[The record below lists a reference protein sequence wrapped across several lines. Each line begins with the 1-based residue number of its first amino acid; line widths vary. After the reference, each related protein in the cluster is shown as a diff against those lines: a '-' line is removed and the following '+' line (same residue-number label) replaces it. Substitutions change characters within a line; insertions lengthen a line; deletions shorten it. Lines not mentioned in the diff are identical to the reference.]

1 MPPKRALLL
10 LVSEPGISFPRFS
23 SVSARQRR
31 RTRGGGRQKRK
42 KEKEKKLLLGRR
54 AIPGSHNIFYY
65 YNKLLVCS
73 SSLDD
78 TGLVEYTKSGNHHP
92 MDEPLA
98 TLCNVSG

>member
-1 MPPKRALLL
+1 LLL

-23 SVSARQRR
+23 SVSARQRS
-31 RTRGGGRQKRK
+31 GGQKRK

-65 YNKLLVCS
+65 YDKLLVCS

-78 TGLVEYTKSGNHHP
+78 TGLVEYTKSGNQP
-92 MDEPLA
+92 QMDEPLA